1 MVHSPARLIPSHA
14 WLPVMVYW
22 VSALIGTIQSKCQ
35 VPAPRLPQQT
45 RPLDKS
51 KQNASVTHTDTD
63 MLGWNEE
70 VQWRGEGPRAEFHGA
85 AAALRTSAHGAGES
99 WKNFILQTQGIAGT
113 VSPRLASRPKGK
125 YFESVCEVV
134 CLRPAPLCV
143 ESREHLGNAVLSFS
157 AGAPQHLFLSGAS
170 NCQPV

>member
-1 MVHSPARLIPSHA
+1 MVHSPSRLIPSHA

-35 VPAPRLPQQT
+35 VPEPRLPQQT

-51 KQNASVTHTDTD
+51 KQNASVAHTDAD

-113 VSPRLASRPKGK
+113 VEPSSCFLSRKGNILN
-125 YFESVCEVV
+125 VCEVA
-134 CLRPAPLCV
+134 CFRPAP
-143 ESREHLGNAVLSFS
+143 
-157 AGAPQHLFLSGAS
+157 
-170 NCQPV
+170 

>member
-1 MVHSPARLIPSHA
+1 MCQSNQNWSSVPEQVTEGKLPICKWGVRVHPSQKEITKQWMVQSPARLIPSHA

-22 VSALIGTIQSKCQ
+22 VSAFIGTIQRKCQ
-35 VPAPRLPQQT
+35 GLVPRLPEQS

-51 KQNASVTHTDTD
+51 KQNVSLEHRDIE

-99 WKNFILQTQGIAGT
+99 WKNFILQTQGIAGRVIST
-113 VSPRLASRPKGK
+113 LIMKQN
-125 YFESVCEVV
+125 F
-134 CLRPAPLCV
+134 
-143 ESREHLGNAVLSFS
+143 F
-157 AGAPQHLFLSGAS
+157 
-170 NCQPV
+170 

>member
-14 WLPVMVYW
+14 WLPVMVHW

-35 VPAPRLPQQT
+35 VPAPRLPQQI

-51 KQNASVTHTDTD
+51 KQNASVAHTDTD

-113 VSPRLASRPKGK
+113 VSTRLASRPKGER
-125 YFESVCEVV
+125 FESV
-134 CLRPAPLCV
+134 
-143 ESREHLGNAVLSFS
+143 
-157 AGAPQHLFLSGAS
+157 
-170 NCQPV
+170 